1 MSEAGRWGAVTNFD
15 LITQNT
21 QTLEDF
27 LEAVQDDALEAEGC
41 SYDLHLPPTIGP
53 EEIAVAWKQ
62 WLEMEAEDEIICLP
76 NGRTIEMW
84 ASGG

>member
-1 MSEAGRWGAVTNFD
+1 MTNFE
-15 LITQNT
+15 LIMQNA

-53 EEIAVAWKQ
+53 EEIVTTWRA
-62 WLEMEAEDEIICLP
+62 WLEMEAEDEMICLP
-76 NGRTIEMW
+76 NGRTIELW
-84 ASGG
+84 VGKG

>member
-1 MSEAGRWGAVTNFD
+1 MTNLE
-15 LITQNT
+15 LITQNA

-53 EEIAVAWKQ
+53 EEIAVTWKD
-62 WLEMEAEDEIICLP
+62 WLGMEAEDDMVCLP
-76 NGRTIEMW
+76 NGRTIERW
-84 ASGG
+84 ENRW